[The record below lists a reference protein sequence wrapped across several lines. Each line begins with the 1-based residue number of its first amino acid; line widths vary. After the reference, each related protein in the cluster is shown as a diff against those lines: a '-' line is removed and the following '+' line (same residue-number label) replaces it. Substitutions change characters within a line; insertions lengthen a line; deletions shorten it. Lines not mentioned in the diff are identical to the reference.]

1 MVGSVTD
8 RAGKHL
14 MMILCYILFIS
25 VIANGLIAKPLVLFA
40 LVRRVL
46 SYIIYIIMHVICHIS
61 VMKMI
66 VGTIVIPESQ
76 QSYRSQCERSSDQ
89 CYQVRGFVIRIF
101 SNIME
106 YS

>member
-1 MVGSVTD
+1 MGSVSHNT
-8 RAGKHL
+8 AKHL
-14 MMILCYILFIS
+14 LIILGYILFIS

-46 SYIIYIIMHVICHIS
+46 SYIIQIYMYVIFHIS
-61 VMKMI
+61 VMKII
-66 VGTIVIPESQ
+66 VGTIVILESQ

-101 SNIME
+101 SNIIE